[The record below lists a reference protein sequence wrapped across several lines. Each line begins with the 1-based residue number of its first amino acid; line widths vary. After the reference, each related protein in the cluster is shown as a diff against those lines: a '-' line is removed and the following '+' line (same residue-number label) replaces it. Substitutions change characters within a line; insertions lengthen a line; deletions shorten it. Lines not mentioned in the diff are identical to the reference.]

1 MIYLS
6 TTYKVED
13 FKKWYKAFGENEPKR
28 MQAGLRVENIFREFE
43 DSNQIKVLMSIES
56 MVAAN
61 DYVEFMT
68 SPEYIEKLSIISPVE
83 IKFWDVFY

>member
-6 TTYKVED
+6 VTYKVED
-13 FKKWYKAFGENEPKR
+13 FKKWYRAFNENEPKR

-43 DSNQIKVLMSIES
+43 NINQIKVLMSIES
-56 MVAAN
+56 LVTAN
-61 DYVEFMT
+61 EYIELVT
-68 SPEYIEKLSIISPVE
+68 TPEYLEKLSIISPVD

>member
-6 TTYKVED
+6 TTYRVED
-13 FKKWYKAFGENEPKR
+13 FKKWYKAFGENEAIR

-43 DSNQIKVLMSIES
+43 DPSQIKVLMSIES
-56 MVAAN
+56 LVTAN
-61 DYVEFMT
+61 EYIESVNT
-68 SPEYIEKLSIISPVE
+68 PEYLEKLSIITPID